1 MVVKVAADRNY
12 DICRVIGA
20 AQKDD
25 EQFGVRFRRR
35 PDPASHCHRAER
47 RQRLDQGAATNVTI
61 HEEPPINA

>member
-25 EQFGVRFRRR
+25 EQLGVRFRRR
-35 PDPASHCHRAER
+35 PDPASHRHRAER
-47 RQRLDQGAATNVTI
+47 RQGLY
-61 HEEPPINA
+61 